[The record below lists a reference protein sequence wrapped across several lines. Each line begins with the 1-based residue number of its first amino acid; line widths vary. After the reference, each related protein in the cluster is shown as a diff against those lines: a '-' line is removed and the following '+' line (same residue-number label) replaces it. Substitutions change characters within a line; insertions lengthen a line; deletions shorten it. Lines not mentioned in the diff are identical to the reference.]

1 MRLFEKIITFLLVIN
16 YSLSIQTE
24 DICSLANRQK
34 VCIGKYSNKCGNDL
48 CSVDTAS
55 CDKYLI
61 SISQVVKFTQKKSE
75 PILLILNGIRK
86 CASNDWIVK
95 DVCKKSN

>member
-1 MRLFEKIITFLLVIN
+1 MRLFEKIISFLLVIN
-16 YSLSIQTE
+16 YGLSIKTE

-34 VCIGKYSNKCGNDL
+34 VCIGKYSNKCGNHF

-61 SISQVVKFTQKKSE
+61 STSQVVKFTKKSE
-75 PILLILNGIRK
+75 PIVLFLNGIRK